1 MPKILLLLVFLLS
14 NLILNAQSLEVDLF
28 QKAMNSQPS
37 AKIVDIRSH
46 SIFMKGHIKN
56 AINLDFDLDD
66 FESLIGRYFK
76 KEQSL
81 LLYGGSDYMTNN
93 AVMFLKELGFDKVKS
108 LKGGFAEWISAS
120 KPYKTDQY
128 SGPLASF
135 TPKNFEAMKQ
145 RYNKLLVFLETP
157 SCSYCLKMKPYLA
170 KTAAA
175 NGTKLLKIDIAQN
188 ENMSYYFEATGTPTM
203 LIFDRKKQVW
213 KGNGFMSPEALDEML
228 KRYF

>member
-1 MPKILLLLVFLLS
+1 MPKIFIFILLFAGIS
-14 NLILNAQSLEVDLF
+14 STKAQSLDADQFHNEI
-28 QKAMNSQPS
+28 KSQPT
-37 AKIVDIRSH
+37 AKLLDIRSH

-66 FESLIGRYFK
+66 FESLAGRYFK
-76 KEQSL
+76 KEQSI

-93 AVMFLKELGFDKVKS
+93 AVMFLTDLGFKQVKS

-135 TPKNFEAMKQ
+135 TPANFEAMKQ
-145 RYNKLLVFLETP
+145 RYSKLLVFLETP
-157 SCSYCLKMKPYLA
+157 SCAYCLKMKPYLA

-188 ENMSYYFEATGTPTM
+188 ENMSYYFEASGTPTM
-203 LIFDRKKQVW
+203 LIFDRERQVW
-213 KGNGFMSPEALDEML
+213 KGNSFMTAEELDQML